1 MAMRDR
7 LMIAFLG
14 VGWRRVRPVSG
25 NGVEDPMRI
34 GPADRLRFARTRV
47 VVVLPCVQV
56 SSAASR
62 RVVVVANRLPARRT
76 DDGVWEASPGG
87 LVSALTPILQQRE
100 GAWVGWTGVA
110 EDDPGPFT
118 IEGIRQIPVSL
129 SQAEV
134 DDFYVG
140 FCNGTLWPLYHD
152 GVRPPEFH
160 RHWWAPYQRVNAR
173 FAALAAEVAGDGDIV
188 WVQDYQLQ
196 LVPSMIRDVR
206 PDLRIGFFLHIP
218 FPPVELFARLPW
230 RTQLVEGLLGC
241 DVVAFQTRKSA
252 QNFAAAARRY
262 THASGSSWRK
272 LNYEGRTVRID
283 RAPIGI
289 DAESFRTLAS
299 RADVAERAV
308 AMRERM
314 GRPRKIVLGVDRLDY
329 TKGIDIRLKGFQ
341 TVIEQNSLGPEDV
354 QFMQVAV
361 PSREA
366 VPLYQEMRDEIER
379 LVGQI
384 NGESSRAGVPAVH
397 YLYRSLDPE
406 DLVASYL
413 AADVMMVT
421 PLRDGM
427 NLVAKE
433 YVATRLDDTGVLVL
447 SEFAGASEQLRRA
460 LIVNPHDVDA
470 VAAILGRALAM
481 PGDEQRRRMR
491 SLRRVVDVDDVFAWA
506 DRCLAMLEE

>member
-1 MAMRDR
+1 
-7 LMIAFLG
+7 
-14 VGWRRVRPVSG
+14 
-25 NGVEDPMRI
+25 
-34 GPADRLRFARTRV
+34 
-47 VVVLPCVQV
+47 
-56 SSAASR
+56 
-62 RVVVVANRLPARRT
+62 
-76 DDGVWEASPGG
+76 
-87 LVSALTPILQQRE
+87 
-100 GAWVGWTGVA
+100 
-110 EDDPGPFT
+110 
-118 IEGIRQIPVSL
+118 
-129 SQAEV
+129 
-134 DDFYVG
+134 
-140 FCNGTLWPLYHD
+140 
-152 GVRPPEFH
+152 
-160 RHWWAPYQRVNAR
+160 
-173 FAALAAEVAGDGDIV
+173 
-188 WVQDYQLQ
+188 
-196 LVPSMIRDVR
+196 
-206 PDLRIGFFLHIP
+206 
-218 FPPVELFARLPW
+218 
-230 RTQLVEGLLGC
+230 
-241 DVVAFQTRKSA
+241 
-252 QNFAAAARRY
+252 
-262 THASGSSWRK
+262 
-272 LNYEGRTVRID
+272 VRID